1 MKTITYGF
9 AASAVLAGVAIG
21 LAGPASADPTAGPYT
36 ATIIDAGASNKTGSV
51 IWSLEPC
58 GPDCF
63 RLLGVQ
69 ANPLY
74 ELHRQGNAWTGPS
87 ISGSGNTASVDNDS
101 LILTMSIPGEPNV
114 VIGMTKNG

>member
-36 ATIIDAGASNKTGSV
+36 ATIIDPGASNKTGSV
-51 IWSLEPC
+51 NWSLEPC

-74 ELHRQGNAWTGPS
+74 ELRRQGNVWTGPS
-87 ISGSGNTASVDNDS
+87 MSSSNTASLDNDS
-101 LILTMSIPGEPNV
+101 LILTMQIPGEPNV